1 MVSNQAEIDILNEI
15 LNDATKAVTA
25 RLFQN
30 NPGAADADVT
40 LADLTEADF
49 DGYDGIEPITWD
61 TIASNVDEEAETLS
75 DVLEWERA
83 AGAGGDQT
91 VYGIYLT
98 YTSYDTT
105 DKLLWFARFA
115 AAFDFDDVGVILQKT
130 INWRLRQLIDA

>member
-1 MVSNQAEIDILNEI
+1 MISNQAEIGLLNEI
-15 LNDATKAVTA
+15 LNDPDKAVTA

-30 NPGAADADVT
+30 NPGAADEDVT

-49 DGYDGIEPITWD
+49 DGYAEIEPITWD
-61 TIASNVDEEAETLS
+61 TIASNGDEEAETLS
-75 DVLEWERA
+75 DVLEWERS

-98 YTSYDTT
+98 YTSYDSA

-115 AAFDFDDVGVILQKT
+115 SSFDFDAVGVTLQKT